1 MRAGAFRRVPAIQ
14 GLYPKSKPP
23 FLGVVLIICPDKE
36 PMARELSIF
45 VDESGDRGG
54 KARYNMKE
62 LDEDE
67 KSFEKLGITFEEKAF
82 CDILVKVRNE
92 HGFPYEEEKY
102 LVLAKA
108 IKEPVDDKAQYADW
122 STRDNIKKT
131 SSTWTLP
138 FCFIR
143 TVIRRSGTKRYLRRS
158 WNKLKTSRQNR
169 TAASKR

>member
-1 MRAGAFRRVPAIQ
+1 M
-14 GLYPKSKPP
+14 
-23 FLGVVLIICPDKE
+23 VLIICPDKE

-45 VDESGDRGG
+45 VDESGDRGS

-102 LVLAKA
+102 LALVKA
-108 IKEPVDDKAQYADW
+108 IKGLISDL
-122 STRDNIKKT
+122 S
-131 SSTWTLP
+131 
-138 FCFIR
+138 R
-143 TVIRRSGTKRYLRRS
+143 TH
-158 WNKLKTSRQNR
+158 
-169 TAASKR
+169 

>member
-1 MRAGAFRRVPAIQ
+1 MVAVSATSNCRG
-14 GLYPKSKPP
+14 KSPGN
-23 FLGVVLIICPDKE
+23 FFICPDKE

-54 KARYNMKE
+54 KARSNMKE

-92 HGFPYEEEKY
+92 HGFPYEEKKY

-108 IKEPVDDKAQYADW
+108 IKEPVGDKAQYADW
-122 STRDNIKKT
+122 STRDNIK
-131 SSTWTLP
+131 SQLNMDL
-138 FCFIR
+138 
-143 TVIRRSGTKRYLRRS
+143 TVLLYKNGYPQERDEEVSEKV
-158 WNKLKTSRQNR
+158 WNKLKISRQNR

>member
-1 MRAGAFRRVPAIQ
+1 
-14 GLYPKSKPP
+14 
-23 FLGVVLIICPDKE
+23 
-36 PMARELSIF
+36 MARELSIF

-108 IKEPVDDKAQYADW
+108 IKESVDGKAQYADW
-122 STRDNIKKT
+122 STRDNIKKPAQHGPYR
-131 SSTWTLP
+131 SALLERLSA
-138 FCFIR
+138 R
-143 TVIRRSGTKRYLRRS
+143 AGRRGI
-158 WNKLKTSRQNR
+158 
-169 TAASKR
+169 

>member
-1 MRAGAFRRVPAIQ
+1 M
-14 GLYPKSKPP
+14 
-23 FLGVVLIICPDKE
+23 IICPDKE

-45 VDESGDRGG
+45 VDESGDRGS

-102 LVLAKA
+102 LALVKA
-108 IKEPVDDKAQYADW
+108 IKGLISDL
-122 STRDNIKKT
+122 S
-131 SSTWTLP
+131 
-138 FCFIR
+138 R
-143 TVIRRSGTKRYLRRS
+143 TH
-158 WNKLKTSRQNR
+158 
-169 TAASKR
+169 

>member
-1 MRAGAFRRVPAIQ
+1 
-14 GLYPKSKPP
+14 
-23 FLGVVLIICPDKE
+23 
-36 PMARELSIF
+36 MARELSIF

-122 STRDNIKKT
+122 STRDNIKNQLNMDLTVLLYKNGYPQERDEEVSEKVLEQTENLKAESNCSFEAMKWSKQAT
-131 SSTWTLP
+131 SDLQ
-138 FCFIR
+138 R
-143 TVIRRSGTKRYLRRS
+143 
-158 WNKLKTSRQNR
+158 R
-169 TAASKR
+169 TA